1 MNLFTKVKEL
11 RIHYKIYGCGQPL
24 VLLHGWGNTIGNWEK
39 LQAYLAQR
47 FQVIA
52 VDLPGFGLSA
62 VPETLW
68 DTATYAEFLRDFLVA
83 INITKPIILG
93 HSFGGKIATY
103 ALAKRLFDAEQLILV
118 ASSGINL
125 PKSWKIRGKIFCYK
139 LLKKLAAV
147 PVLKYFFTKIIAA
160 YQNQVGSN
168 DYRNSS
174 GIMRK
179 IMVKVV
185 NQDLRDLLP
194 RVVVPT
200 ALIWGQEDQS
210 TPVAAGKLM
219 QQLIPNSQIIILE
232 NCGHFPLLDDF
243 QGFIAILDKVLIE
256 KK

>member
-11 RIHYKIYGCGQPL
+11 RIHYKISGCGQPL
-24 VLLHGWGNTIGNWEK
+24 VLLHGWGNAIGNWEK

-62 VPETLW
+62 VPETIW
-68 DTATYAEFLRDFLVA
+68 DTATYAEFLREFLAA

-93 HSFGGKIATY
+93 HSFGGKIAIY
-103 ALAKRLFDAEQLILV
+103 ALAKHLVDAEQLILV

-139 LLKKLAAV
+139 VLKKLAAF
-147 PVLKYFFTKIIAA
+147 PGLKYFFTKIIAA

-168 DYRNSS
+168 DYRNSN
-174 GIMRK
+174 GVMRK
-179 IMVKVV
+179 ILVKVV

-194 RVVVPT
+194 LVVVPT
-200 ALIWGQEDQS
+200 TLIWGEEDIS
-210 TPVAAGKLM
+210 TPLAAGKLM
-219 QQLIPNSQIIILE
+219 QERIPNSQIVILK

-243 QGFIAILDKVLIE
+243 QGFIAVLDRVL
-256 KK
+256 